1 MKQKMIFAC
10 LIAMV
15 FPLVLTGC
23 CNRAEF
29 TRVKEELMR
38 TERERDYLQSRLQ
51 AVAESAKDKASAAP
65 SQLQQQVEEFI
76 KIRDALQQREDELA
90 KLRQSALEEA
100 QTAQALMEKL
110 ATQLQAETQKVNELQ
125 AQLQQAQQAITDLQN
140 KLQ

>member
-1 MKQKMIFAC
+1 MKQKVIFAC

-29 TRVKEELMR
+29 TRVKAELER

-51 AVAESAKDKASAAP
+51 AVYESSKDQASAAP
-65 SQLQQQVEEFI
+65 GQLQQQVNEFI
-76 KIRDALQQREDELA
+76 KIRDALQQREDELT
-90 KLRQSALEEA
+90 KLRQAALEEA
-100 QTAQALMEKL
+100 QTAQALMENL
-110 ATQLQAETQKVNELQ
+110 ANQLQAETQKVSDLQ
-125 AQLQQAQQAITDLQN
+125 NQLQQAQQAITELQN

>member
-1 MKQKMIFAC
+1 MKQKVIFAC

-29 TRVKEELMR
+29 TRVKGELER
-38 TERERDYLQSRLQ
+38 IERERDYLQSRLQ
-51 AVAESAKDKASAAP
+51 AVYQSSKDKASDAP
-65 SQLQQQVEEFI
+65 SQLQQQVNEFI
-76 KIRDALQQREDELA
+76 KIRDALQQREDDLA
-90 KLRQSALEEA
+90 KLRQAALEEA
-100 QTAQALMEKL
+100 QTAQALMGNL

-125 AQLQQAQQAITDLQN
+125 SQLQQAQQAITDLQN

>member
-1 MKQKMIFAC
+1 MKQKVIFAC

-29 TRVKEELMR
+29 TRVKEELQR
-38 TERERDYLQSRLQ
+38 TERERDYLESRLQ
-51 AVAESAKDKASAAP
+51 SVSESMKDKATTAP
-65 SQLQQQVEEFI
+65 GQLQQQVEEFI
-76 KIRDALQQREDELA
+76 KIRDALQQREDDLA

-100 QTAQALMEKL
+100 QTAQALMENL

-125 AQLQQAQQAITDLQN
+125 VQLQQAQQAITDLQQ